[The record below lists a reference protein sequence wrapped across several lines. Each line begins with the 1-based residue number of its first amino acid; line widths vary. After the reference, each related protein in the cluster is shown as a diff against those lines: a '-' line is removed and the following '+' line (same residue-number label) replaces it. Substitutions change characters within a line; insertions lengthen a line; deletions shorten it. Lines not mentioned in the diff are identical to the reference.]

1 MEVALLQRVSEVG
14 GHPGVVRLLD
24 WFEVEE
30 EEGRGFLLV
39 LERPSQCQ
47 DLFDFITEAK
57 ALPESLALRLD
68 TTSPHTTLLW
78 LFALT
83 LSPPFSPGA
92 QVQPVCSGFCLVSV
106 RPQPSLNSLPS
117 FPLRFFRQIVEAL
130 CFLHAHG
137 IVHRDIKDENV
148 IVDTRTL
155 EVKIIDFGSGAALK
169 ETHYHKFEGNADHA
183 PHPLLSPER
192 FQAFFFLTGQAGD
205 LSLRLCKT
213 HRYQGV

>member
-14 GHPGVVRLLD
+14 GHSGVVRLLD

-68 TTSPHTTLLW
+68 TTSTHKNSPLALCSHSISPFFARCSCSTRLLW
-78 LFALT
+78 L
-83 LSPPFSPGA
+83 
-92 QVQPVCSGFCLVSV
+92 CLVSV
-106 RPQPSLNSLPS
+106 RPQPSLNSLSS

-183 PHPLLSPER
+183 PPTPYPPS
-192 FQAFFFLTGQAGD
+192 
-205 LSLRLCKT
+205 S
-213 HRYQGV
+213 